1 MKLSRK
7 NLNLLIERMLFE
19 DLSEI
24 MYDYKDGE
32 YSHKQGD
39 QQDPYTYKVV
49 GGNKGTDILVK
60 IVKFGKGTG
69 QKLAK
74 VGAQFKINK
83 QKLFNPNVQ
92 SLYAAI
98 VKYQSDYKIKGDD
111 ARRPKKGGDKAQ
123 GPRGS
128 RPRDFVIHKDFNS
141 LRTALAL
148 QYKNVKKG
156 DSRLLN
162 TENKYIE
169 GEFTKADAI
178 DGKASIDTVV
188 LGTLGLK
195 NFPSSKIAE
204 VNNAKRGSGGF
215 TETMSGLVDAFKPA
229 DVVYVGHLQPKISDK
244 GPSMVYAEFLIKLD
258 QRDFAIVRI
267 NDINFDNSKTG
278 GSKEDSGEMK
288 IGSEKDGPSGLGT
301 SMPGGSM
308 AIQESFGRSD
318 LRNFFRGLLNESYEE
333 ETSDTYE
340 EPTSK
345 IEDKTSST
353 DKEGLS
359 RGSLYRR
366 RYYGRY

>member
-24 MYDYKDGE
+24 MYNYKDGE

-39 QQDPYTYKVV
+39 SLDPYTYKVV

-60 IVKFGKGTG
+60 IVKVGKGKG

-83 QKLFNPNVQ
+83 SKLFNPNVQ

-98 VKYQSDYKIKGDD
+98 VENQSEYKIKGDSD
-111 ARRPKKGGDKAQ
+111 RRPKKGGDKSQ

-128 RPRDFVIHKDFNS
+128 RPRDFVVHKNIDS

-148 QYKNVKKG
+148 QYKNIKRG
-156 DSRLLN
+156 DSRLL
-162 TENKYIE
+162 TDDGKYLE
-169 GEFTKADAI
+169 GELKKGDI
-178 DGKASIDTVV
+178 ISSKASIDTGVIGH
-188 LGTLGLK
+188 LGYKSFPINK
-195 NFPSSKIAE
+195 NVQI
-204 VNNAKRGSGGF
+204 NTAKRGFGGF

-229 DVVYVGHLQPKISDK
+229 DVVYVGHLEPKISDK

-258 QRDFAIVRI
+258 QRDFAIVRV

-288 IGSEKDGPSGLGT
+288 IASEKDGPSGLGT
-301 SMPGGSM
+301 SMSGGSM
-308 AIQESFGRSD
+308 AIQESFGRSEMKS
-318 LRNFFRGLLNESYEE
+318 FFSGLLNESYEE

-353 DKEGLS
+353 DKEVLS